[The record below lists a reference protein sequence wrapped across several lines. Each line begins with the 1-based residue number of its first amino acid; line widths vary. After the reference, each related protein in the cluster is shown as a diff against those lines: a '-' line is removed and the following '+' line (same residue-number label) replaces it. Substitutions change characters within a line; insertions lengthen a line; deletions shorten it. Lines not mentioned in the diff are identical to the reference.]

1 MNINR
6 EWRCVTKD
14 CHYYFQVYNGLV
26 IGQAYNLAHT
36 IVWGAKIPVSATEE
50 LILGQYIEMEYA
62 KRAIEEYWDEK
73 DRTLEVVHE
82 HLLPGS
88 GS

>member
-1 MNINR
+1 MKR
-6 EWRCVTKD
+6 QWRCVTKD
-14 CHYYFQVYNGLV
+14 CHYYFQAHNGLV

-50 LILGQYIEMEYA
+50 KILGQYIEMEFA
-62 KRAIEEYWDEK
+62 KQAIEEYWNEK

-82 HLLPGS
+82 HLLPGY

>member
-1 MNINR
+1 MIR
-6 EWRCVTKD
+6 RDWRYVTKD
-14 CHYYFQVYNGLV
+14 CHYYFQVHNGLV
-26 IGQAYNLAHT
+26 VGQAYNLAHT

-62 KRAIEEYWDEK
+62 KRAIEEYWNEK

-82 HLLPGS
+82 HLLPGY

>member
-1 MNINR
+1 MIIR
-6 EWRCVTKD
+6 QWRYATKD
-14 CHYYFQVYNGLV
+14 CHYYFQTHNGLIV
-26 IGQAYNLAHT
+26 GQAYNLAHT

-50 LILGQYIEMEYA
+50 LILGQYVEMEFA
-62 KRAIEEYWDEK
+62 KKAIEEYWEEK

-82 HLLPGS
+82 HLLPGY

>member
-1 MNINR
+1 MR
-6 EWRCVTKD
+6 RDWRCVTKD
-14 CHYYFQVYNGLV
+14 CHYYFQVHNGLV

-36 IVWGAKIPVSATEE
+36 IVWAAKIPINATEE
-50 LILGQYIEMEYA
+50 LILGQYIEMEFA

-73 DRTLEVVHE
+73 DRTFEVLNE
-82 HLLPGS
+82 HLLPGY